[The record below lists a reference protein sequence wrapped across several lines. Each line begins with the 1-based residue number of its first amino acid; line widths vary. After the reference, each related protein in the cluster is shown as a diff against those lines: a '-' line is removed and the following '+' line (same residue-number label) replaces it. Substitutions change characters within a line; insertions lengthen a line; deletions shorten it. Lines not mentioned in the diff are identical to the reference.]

1 MNKVRIYTTSTCVF
15 CLPMK
20 QFLKQQGVEYQEI
33 DISQGEAI
41 EELRQKTGQIG
52 VPVVEVG
59 DQIVIGFDR
68 VKLTKILKSEGLI

>member
-1 MNKVRIYTTSTCVF
+1 MNKVRIYTTPTCVF

-68 VKLTKILKSEGLI
+68 VKLTKILQSEGLI

>member
-1 MNKVRIYTTSTCVF
+1 
-15 CLPMK
+15 MK

>member
-1 MNKVRIYTTSTCVF
+1 
-15 CLPMK
+15 MK

-68 VKLTKILKSEGLI
+68 VKLTKILQSEGLI